1 MLLFVQHRSADG
13 EIQTEGV
20 CEHSI
25 LMTLTTIAAI
35 PIIKAAIHD
44 TAIKLQITISKKEWD
59 WPSLSSDSK
68 DFGSGEG

>member
-13 EIQTEGV
+13 EIQTESV
-20 CEHSI
+20 LCEHSI

-44 TAIKLQITISKKEWD
+44 TAIKLKITISKNE
-59 WPSLSSDSK
+59 
-68 DFGSGEG
+68 

>member
-44 TAIKLQITISKKEWD
+44 TVIKLKITISKNE
-59 WPSLSSDSK
+59 
-68 DFGSGEG
+68 